1 MSWDDQVSAEE
12 SRSLASGVI
21 CAPQISLSTSLMS
34 YGLNHRTAESFSQVE
49 GNSAVVGTYDVT
61 GDSDTL
67 VICDSDS
74 LPQTSQYV
82 TSNIVTP
89 DITHDCDLWDSEH
102 YVISLFGH
110 FGYLENNA
118 KVLALSVL
126 CIACFIQ
133 KHSIGNC
140 PIEQFPPI
148 LGASSII

>member
-74 LPQTSQYV
+74 LPQTSQ
-82 TSNIVTP
+82 I
-89 DITHDCDLWDSEH
+89 CD
-102 YVISLFGH
+102 
-110 FGYLENNA
+110 
-118 KVLALSVL
+118 K
-126 CIACFIQ
+126 
-133 KHSIGNC
+133 
-140 PIEQFPPI
+140 
-148 LGASSII
+148 